1 MAAKVGEEREPWDCP
16 RERTKTYGWEEQ
28 KNTDNLKVKKVFLTK
43 VVQNGVG
50 SFKVYRNSSSL
61 KNFKETVIR

>member
-50 SFKVYRNSSSL
+50 SFQSL
-61 KNFKETVIR
+61 